1 MRVKCFWMIKPM
13 VVVLFYWRLM
23 LFWVMAVGF
32 ENTAQL
38 QESEMSPRFS
48 FLVLLKEN

>member
-23 LFWVMAVGF
+23 LFWVTALGF

-38 QESEMSPRFS
+38 QGSEMSPRFS